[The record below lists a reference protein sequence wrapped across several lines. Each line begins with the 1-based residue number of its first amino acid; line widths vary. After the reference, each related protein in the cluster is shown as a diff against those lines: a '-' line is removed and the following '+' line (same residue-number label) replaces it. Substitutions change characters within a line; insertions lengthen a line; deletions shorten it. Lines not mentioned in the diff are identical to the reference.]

1 MKKGFIAKLFASV
14 TALTC
19 AFSIAA
25 CSKDEPTKNDDG
37 TNGSQTEKNRISDA
51 RHGNARQFI
60 FSFQKFGRKIRY
72 DGFFAIAD
80 RQKK

>member
-25 CSKDEPTKNDDG
+25 CSKDEPTKNDNG
-37 TNGSQTEKNRISDA
+37 TNGSQT
-51 RHGNARQFI
+51 
-60 FSFQKFGRKIRY
+60 
-72 DGFFAIAD
+72 
-80 RQKK
+80 